1 MLEKQKVLGDE
12 ALPLTSLNH
21 ISILCK
27 SVESSL
33 LFFQNVLGFVPIR
46 RPSSFT
52 FDGAWLFNYGVGIHL
67 IQSEN
72 PSDLPAAK
80 GEINPKDSHISFQC
94 ESMLLVETRLKDM
107 GISYLQSRVEE
118 GGVHVDQLFFHD
130 PDGLMI
136 EVCNCER
143 LPVIPLAGGEPAMD
157 CQRSDDALT
166 SHMSLRPCIECFS
179 HAKTTIV

>member
-1 MLEKQKVLGDE
+1 MLEKQKAGD

-33 LFFQNVLGFVPIR
+33 RFFQNVLGFVPIR
-46 RPSSFT
+46 RPSSFS

-94 ESMLLVETRLKDM
+94 ESMALVEKRLKEM
-107 GISYLQSRVEE
+107 GISYVQSRVEE

-130 PDGLMI
+130 PDEFMI
-136 EVCNCER
+136 EVCNCDR
-143 LPVIPLAGGEPAMD
+143 LPVIPLAAGDPATD

-166 SHMSLRPCIECFS
+166 SHMSLMPCIKCFPQ
-179 HAKTTIV
+179 AKTTIV